1 MYSWRMYAQV
11 PVSSEH
17 GESVTS
23 NDVLAIVRTPALAVL
38 MVGLEVVGMARALS
52 GALATDCAAPC
63 PTPRIGLLSLC
74 AASDE
79 ATEIHD
85 DVALFQAILAA
96 LNKIPPT
103 HGKTPEQIDIAVRQ
117 LVSKAITTDGGII
130 DIFAAAGIK
139 KPDISILDDRFLA
152 EVRGLKNKN
161 VAAELLEKL
170 LKDKIKN
177 PLQTQPGAEPGVQ

>member
-1 MYSWRMYAQV
+1 MYAQV

-74 AASDE
+74 AVTCTGIYVAIP
-79 ATEIHD
+79 ATRSTTRIKIRTIGFFIIPAHILSFVIKVFNYTIEF
-85 DVALFQAILAA
+85 LF
-96 LNKIPPT
+96 
-103 HGKTPEQIDIAVRQ
+103 
-117 LVSKAITTDGGII
+117 LV
-130 DIFAAAGIK
+130 
-139 KPDISILDDRFLA
+139 
-152 EVRGLKNKN
+152 
-161 VAAELLEKL
+161 EKY
-170 LKDKIKN
+170 
-177 PLQTQPGAEPGVQ
+177 